1 MQFSVHARG
10 QGKRVRVT
18 DRIGGGQVLNQFLN
32 PDDSADVTVA
42 TNDGQ
47 TGDVD
52 ITAQMRSDSPWVNVQ
67 SDYAVRSGEAVE
79 IDDV

>member
-18 DRIGGGQVLNQFLN
+18 DCIGGGEVFNKFLN
-32 PDDSADVTVA
+32 PDDSSDVTVA

-52 ITAQMRSDSPWVNVQ
+52 ITAQMRNDSPWVIVQ
-67 SDYAVRSGEAVE
+67 SDYAVRSGESLK
-79 IDDV
+79 